1 MKHQKKNDML
11 LLATKLIEKI
21 TDTSYAKECC
31 NSHLK
36 NKQHKI
42 GEMIKN
48 KHSATKNYRK
58 PKHR

>member
-36 NKQHKI
+36 NK
-42 GEMIKN
+42 
-48 KHSATKNYRK
+48 
-58 PKHR
+58 